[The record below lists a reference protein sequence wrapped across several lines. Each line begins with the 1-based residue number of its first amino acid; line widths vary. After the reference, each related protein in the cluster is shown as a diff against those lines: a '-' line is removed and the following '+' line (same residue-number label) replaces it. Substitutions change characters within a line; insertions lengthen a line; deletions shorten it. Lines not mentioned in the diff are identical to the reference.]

1 MGLPIKE
8 TVVGQTYVLP
18 ALISLQVNV
27 SMEGKEGVSKA
38 ELFQLLLGV
47 EYNCMPAVLRS
58 LSRLGSWFL
67 HDAAFAVLP
76 RWYCESS
83 KANKL

>member
-8 TVVGQTYVLP
+8 TVVGQTYILP
-18 ALISLQVNV
+18 ALISLQVNAN
-27 SMEGKEGVSKA
+27 MKGKKGFSKA

-47 EYNCMPAVLRS
+47 EYNRMPSVLHL

-67 HDAAFAVLP
+67 HVVSFAEVVL
-76 RWYCESS
+76 
-83 KANKL
+83 

>member
-8 TVVGQTYVLP
+8 TVVGRLQVLP
-18 ALISLQVNV
+18 ALQVNV
-27 SMEGKEGVSKA
+27 SMKGKKGLSRA

-47 EYNCMPAVLRS
+47 EYNCMPAVLHSR
-58 LSRLGSWFL
+58 SRLGSWFL

-76 RWYCESS
+76 RLYCESS